1 MALNSLGGA
10 GKRQAL
16 PLPAFPNGRVCHEQF
31 SRSDELA
38 IHGSPI
44 SHDSCTHHH
53 YRSACRWATRRAP
66 PPETAATLPEGN
78 AVAEVLVELNELF
91 GDSGEASVVTLLFG
105 GESLTP
111 DGLSQMD
118 SLINDMVSDPKVRDL
133 LAPANPVVAPSL
145 LVKAILQV
153 EDLQTVTQAD
163 IESTRSFPDLQRAFD
178 ALTGTDTDG
187 TPVAIATIRLHDTG
201 DE

>member
-1 MALNSLGGA
+1 
-10 GKRQAL
+10 
-16 PLPAFPNGRVCHEQF
+16 
-31 SRSDELA
+31 
-38 IHGSPI
+38 
-44 SHDSCTHHH
+44 
-53 YRSACRWATRRAP
+53 
-66 PPETAATLPEGN
+66 
-78 AVAEVLVELNELF
+78 
-91 GDSGEASVVTLLFG
+91 
-105 GESLTP
+105 
-111 DGLSQMD
+111 MD

-201 DE
+201 DERIEDAERRVQ

>member
-1 MALNSLGGA
+1 MSNLLGRLSWLFTVRPYLTILVLIFITVALAA
-10 GKRQAL
+10 G
-16 PLPAFPNGRVCHEQF
+16 
-31 SRSDELA
+31 
-38 IHGSPI
+38 
-44 SHDSCTHHH
+44 
-53 YRSACRWATRRAP
+53 ATRRAP

-78 AVAEVLVELNELF
+78 PVAEVLVEINELF
-91 GDSGEASVVTLLFG
+91 GDSGEASVVTLLFR

-153 EDLQTVTQAD
+153 EDL
-163 IESTRSFPDLQRAFD
+163 
-178 ALTGTDTDG
+178 
-187 TPVAIATIRLHDTG
+187 
-201 DE
+201 